1 MSQIFVSGYGAV
13 SPAGWGA
20 VELQKVLANG
30 KPLPIQPLE
39 RPGWEKPLRMRAVP
53 APATRPAFL
62 AHPRLRRS
70 SPITHYAA
78 AAMLEAVKNLP
89 PDPTRRIGLI
99 VCLQSGCV
107 QYTYRF
113 FDEVL
118 ADPATASPLLF
129 PETVFA
135 APASHLAALLENT
148 PLVSTLI
155 GDPATF
161 AQGLALGADWLRQN
175 RVDVAVVIGTE
186 EINWLRADALWHLE
200 HAAIISGGAG
210 AVALC
215 RDAEFSCGA
224 ELAAVTKPQSY
235 SARKSRVQA
244 ARAMREEIC
253 PVESELLCDGLG
265 DSPRAVGPE
274 IAVWRDWPGARLSP
288 KILLGEGL
296 MAAAAWQCVAACAAV
311 AEKMFPSAIASLV
324 GCNQQAMGVRFQA
337 CPGPHKSDKL

>member
-1 MSQIFVSGYGAV
+1 M
-13 SPAGWGA
+13 
-20 VELQKVLANG
+20 
-30 KPLPIQPLE
+30 
-39 RPGWEKPLRMRAVP
+39 
-53 APATRPAFL
+53 
-62 AHPRLRRS
+62 
-70 SPITHYAA
+70 
-78 AAMLEAVKNLP
+78 
-89 PDPTRRIGLI
+89 
-99 VCLQSGCV
+99 

-113 FDEVL
+113 FDEAL

-148 PLVSTLI
+148 PLVSTLM

-175 RVDVAVVIGTE
+175 RVDVAVVVGAE

-215 RDAEFSCGA
+215 RDAEFSVGV

-244 ARAMREEIC
+244 ARAMREEIR
-253 PVESELLCDGLG
+253 PVENELLCDGLG
-265 DSPRAVGPE
+265 DSPRADAPE
-274 IAVWRDWPGARLSP
+274 IAAWQDWPGARLSP
-288 KILLGEGL
+288 KKILGEGL

-311 AEKMFPSAIASLV
+311 AEKKFPV
-324 GCNQQAMGVRFQA
+324 GHRQPCRLQPAGGGRPFSGLLRPGQVGQALNIQIMEITTA
-337 CPGPHKSDKL
+337 LKLEIKQLLD

>member
-1 MSQIFVSGYGAV
+1 
-13 SPAGWGA
+13 
-20 VELQKVLANG
+20 
-30 KPLPIQPLE
+30 
-39 RPGWEKPLRMRAVP
+39 MRAVP
-53 APATRPAFL
+53 APAARPAFL
-62 AHPRLRRS
+62 AHPRLRRT

-78 AAMLEAVKNLP
+78 AAMLEALKNLE
-89 PDPTRRIGLI
+89 PDSARRIGLV

-113 FDEVL
+113 FAEAL

-148 PLVSTLI
+148 PLVSTLM

-161 AQGLALGADWLRQN
+161 AQGLALGADWLRQE
-175 RVDVAVVIGTE
+175 RVDVAVVIGAE

-215 RDAEFSCGA
+215 REPEFSIGV
-224 ELAAVTKPQSY
+224 ELAAITKPQSY

-244 ARAMREEIC
+244 ARAMREEIR

-265 DSPRAVGPE
+265 DSPRADGPE
-274 IAVWRDWPGARLSP
+274 MAAWRDWPGATIESKKNSGRRPHGRRRVAMRGRVRRRGGKRVSLGHRQPRRLQPAGDGRPFS
-288 KILLGEGL
+288 GL
-296 MAAAAWQCVAACAAV
+296 PRHGQVGQAWT
-311 AEKMFPSAIASLV
+311 F
-324 GCNQQAMGVRFQA
+324 
-337 CPGPHKSDKL
+337 KSWKSRQRSNSKSNNC